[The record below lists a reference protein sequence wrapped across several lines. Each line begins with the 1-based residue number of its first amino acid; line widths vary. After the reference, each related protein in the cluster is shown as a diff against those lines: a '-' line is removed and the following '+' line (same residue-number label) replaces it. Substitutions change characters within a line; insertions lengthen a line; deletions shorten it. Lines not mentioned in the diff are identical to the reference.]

1 MGTPS
6 LAYSA
11 CLYITSVREGVGA
24 RVVLVIFALLVTVQ
38 AGEAIAHEHPDRFSL
53 YTGCDSMELHVDV
66 DIENSS
72 LSLSAEAVRSAA
84 EARLRSA
91 RLYRA
96 GDGDSRTLPGPFFC
110 RDRVPATGAGLPAAG
125 STAAPRGPAWHSD
138 TKCSPKWAAEH
149 APVTPLPDN
158 GIALRTLPNQ
168 YLFVAVSG
176 SSVAF
181 SIRLQFYRL
190 LTWLGPSKLT
200 DWWRQEYPDGSEPVG
215 YASTWKRVAVG
226 THDGTSTVV
235 LSVVSQ
241 FMDAFLVDYLR
252 MNEEDC

>member
-11 CLYITSVREGVGA
+11 CLYIASVREGVGA
-24 RVVLVIFALLVTVQ
+24 RVVLVILALLVTVQ
-38 AGEAIAHEHPDRFSL
+38 AGEAMAHEHPDRFSL
-53 YTGCDSMELHVDV
+53 YTGCDSMELRVEV

-91 RLYRA
+91 RLYQA
-96 GDGDSRTLPGPFFC
+96 GDGDSG
-110 RDRVPATGAGLPAAG
+110 
-125 STAAPRGPAWHSD
+125 
-138 TKCSPKWAAEH
+138 
-149 APVTPLPDN
+149 
-158 GIALRTLPNQ
+158 TLPNQ
-168 YLFVAVSG
+168 YLLVVVAG
-176 SSVAF
+176 ASVAF
-181 SIRLQFYRL
+181 SVRLQFYRIL
-190 LTWLGPSKLT
+190 VWPGPSKHT

-215 YASTWKRVAVG
+215 YASTWRRTAVG

-241 FMDAFLVDYLR
+241 FTDAFLVDYLR

>member
-1 MGTPS
+1 MSVHYLRTGRCRS
-6 LAYSA
+6 
-11 CLYITSVREGVGA
+11 TSRSCH
-24 RVVLVIFALLVTVQ
+24 FALLVTVQ

-96 GDGDSRTLPGPFFC
+96 GDGDS
-110 RDRVPATGAGLPAAG
+110 
-125 STAAPRGPAWHSD
+125 
-138 TKCSPKWAAEH
+138 
-149 APVTPLPDN
+149 
-158 GIALRTLPNQ
+158 RTLPNQ